1 MDRVNKNRDEDC
13 APIKVEIQLW
23 AVHGSWSQI
32 DSKVDI
38 TVYGVVHKMVL
49 IRRTGSNGGDKL
61 TLGRR
66 ASGELEMLVV
76 DMVPK

>member
-1 MDRVNKNRDEDC
+1 
-13 APIKVEIQLW
+13 
-23 AVHGSWSQI
+23 
-32 DSKVDI
+32 
-38 TVYGVVHKMVL
+38 MVL